1 MKQSKS
7 DLSKVRM
14 GRRTF
19 LRRSVAGAAAIT
31 GFPMIVPASAVG
43 AGTEV
48 PPSERITMGC
58 IGLGGRGGSN
68 MSAFLGLPDV
78 QVVAV
83 CDVDKAHREAAC
95 QGVNAR
101 YKNEDCKSYNDFR
114 EIIYRDDIDTV
125 CISTPDH
132 WHAVMV
138 NMAARAGKDIFCEK
152 PISLTVADGQNM
164 CRVVREYGRVLQTG
178 TWRRSRPMCRLACEM
193 IRNGRIGELKV
204 IHIGLPI
211 GYMIQGGKQEDLEK
225 LQPVPEGLDYDL
237 WLGPAPWAPYA
248 PGRCHFNFRWIM
260 DYSEGYISDWGAH
273 YYDIGQWGNGT
284 DLTGPIS
291 IEATGKFPRTGLY
304 DAPIEHEI
312 TFTYKNGVKMVST
325 ATADTT
331 KWGMRFEGT
340 EGELYVESDFIRS
353 NPESISKSQIK
364 PDEIRLYTSDDH
376 PRNFIECVKTR
387 GETAAPIEIA
397 HRSASICHIASISL
411 LLGRSLK
418 WDPDTERFPDDEDA
432 NRMLSRAA
440 RAPWRV

>member
-1 MKQSKS
+1 MNQRNELKPKKRMSRRAF
-7 DLSKVRM
+7 LS
-14 GRRTF
+14 RTA
-19 LRRSVAGAAAIT
+19 VGAAAIT

-43 AGTEV
+43 AGGTV
-48 PPSERITMGC
+48 PPSERLTMAC
-58 IGLGGRGGSN
+58 IGVGGRGSSN
-68 MSAFLGLPDV
+68 MGAFLGLPDV
-78 QVVAV
+78 QIVAV
-83 CDVDKAHREAAC
+83 CDVDTHNREKARH
-95 QGVNAR
+95 GVNER
-101 YKNEDCKSYNDFR
+101 YGNEDCVAYNDFR
-114 EIIYRDDIDTV
+114 EIIARDDIDTV

-132 WHAVMV
+132 WHSVMV
-138 NMAARAGKDIFCEK
+138 AMAARAGKDIFCEK
-152 PISLTVADGQNM
+152 PISLTVADGQDM

-178 TWRRSRPMCRLACEM
+178 TWRRSRPMCRIACEM
-193 IRNGRIGELKV
+193 IRNGRIGELKT

-211 GYMIQGGKQEDLEK
+211 GYYIEGGELAALEK
-225 LQPVPEGLDYDL
+225 LQPVPEGLDYDM

-291 IEATGKFPRTGLY
+291 IEATGKFPRAGLF

-312 TFTYKNGVKMVST
+312 AFTYKNGVKMLST
-325 ATADTT
+325 ATADTS

-353 NPESISKSQIK
+353 NPESISKSQIG
-364 PDEIRLYTSDDH
+364 PNEIHLYKSDDH
-376 PRNFIECVKTR
+376 PRNFIDCVKTR

-418 WDPDTERFPDDEDA
+418 WDPDTERFPGDEEA
-432 NRMLSRAA
+432 NGMLSRSM